1 MARRHPRAD
10 EHDGRPRRRRRVRW
24 LLLLAILGGGL
35 WLAPAAA
42 VLSPVRDWPLRAALE
57 GIDGGVSSR
66 AATWNWFGPSDFRDV
81 VLVDRAGRPVA
92 AARRIVIDRPLAAI
106 LLAGGAPERV
116 RILGGE
122 ALVEVRRGGSGLE
135 DVVAPFLAGTARRA
149 ARAPVAIEIVDAAV
163 ELVDGAREEAWRV
176 TELVAT
182 GILGTVG
189 DPVGGGWT
197 AAGRIVAGGRP
208 KRDLAA
214 AFAAPAP
221 GLDAP
226 SAFPPRLDP
235 TTIAAGATAASARP
249 GGWSVSS
256 PEEPGDARE
265 RRVAVAATAL
275 PLGLSRLLATRFELP
290 HVVDGTADVRLD
302 VRLPAAG
309 GAGPAVAGVVD
320 LTRLRLAAAAGAE
333 ALVAV
338 ERCEARLDLVAD
350 GDAVTL
356 RDCRLESPQFRA
368 EASGRLGLPRGTAW
382 EWGETLIGDDF
393 ALAVDVDLA
402 QAARGV
408 AGGLRVRPDVR
419 VTAGTLQLAAVSRAD
434 GTERVLEARVGSRDL
449 EVEQGVR
456 TLRWGEPLVAWLR
469 ARRGAGRREPMRVEE
484 ARVATSSLEVTAS
497 GSAEASE
504 VRWTADLG
512 RLVAD
517 LGQVLDIGGIDLA
530 GTFRGRGV
538 VERAPAS
545 GAVTATFTGGLA
557 GFRRAVKGLPEWIEE
572 EASMDV
578 RAAGTVANGRLV
590 VDDARLEGV
599 SGGDR
604 VELTLA
610 GAAEVDPWGLV
621 AALVGTGRGAGVR
634 AAPGGAGASAT
645 ALFEGDLGRWQARL
659 AALDAAAGLAGVRL
673 GGTLR
678 ASAALAAEGEAW
690 QVTRAGA
697 LVEDL
702 DVDGGRILEPRVV
715 ASAAGTIN
723 PSTGRIDLSSA
734 EILTAS
740 LSLRTGGLA
749 LLPAD
754 PPRPGLE
761 RVRGRLQWQLDVGRV
776 EPWILPPDVAARWP
790 ATGRVW
796 GTVEVQDTPAGLNLL
811 LDANGT
817 TLALDRGATEA
828 GGTPGRVWEEPRARL
843 LVEATRGAADTL
855 TLDRLVLESSTVA
868 AAAAGT
874 VHDVSTAPRVEAG
887 GTVSYDWSLLSRLLT
902 PWTGGRVELA
912 GGTAGPFVCRG
923 PVGELVA
930 LAGEALVAPPPQAAA
945 APPREAVE
953 IPLPE
958 SWLEPLR
965 AAGRDAAPD
974 RPQRAMLP
982 VALEPKRAA
991 ASGAWLR
998 EVSIETSTA
1007 WSAGRIDGVALEPG
1021 ETALRLFEGQLA
1033 LGPFDVG
1040 FGGGRLRGA
1049 PWLRLDPGPVEI
1061 VVPPGRIA
1069 ERVVLAGPLV
1079 DGWMRWMLPL
1089 LGRSTRTRG
1098 LVSVDVAGARLPLA
1112 DPGAGEAAGQLVFE
1126 DLEVTPGPLLEP
1138 LANLVVRLQSLVDPR
1153 FAFGDRAVLMRVRP
1167 DPVRFRVTGGRTW
1180 HEGLIMDMGQ
1190 LVLRSAGSVGD
1201 DGSLAMT
1208 VEVGFRGDLVAGA
1221 PRLARFL
1228 KRPLVIPLTGTAE
1241 RPQFDVAAMDR
1252 LIGRIGDNTAESVI
1266 RDGFERTLEGLEELF
1281 GNPPPPAPALPPP
1294 SPVVPAAPVALPPAA
1309 PALPP
1314 PAAPAAAPP
1323 LAFPAPP
1330 G

>member
-1 MARRHPRAD
+1 MD
-10 EHDGRPRRRRRVRW
+10 DDDGRPRRRRRGRW
-24 LLLLAILGGGL
+24 LLLLAMLAAGL
-35 WLAPAAA
+35 WLAPVAA
-42 VLSPVRDWPLRAALE
+42 VLSPLRDWPLRAALD

-66 AATWNWFGPSDFRDV
+66 AASWNWFGPSDFRDV

-106 LLAGGAPERV
+106 VLTGGAPKRV

-122 ALVEVRRGGSGLE
+122 ALVEVRPGGSGLE
-135 DVVAPFLAGTARRA
+135 DVIAPFLAGAARRA
-149 ARAPVAIEIVDAAV
+149 TRAPVAIEIVDAAV
-163 ELVDGAREEAWRV
+163 ELVDTVRDQAWRV
-176 TELVAT
+176 TEVVAT
-182 GILGTVG
+182 GTLGAAG
-189 DPVGGGWT
+189 RPLGGGWT
-197 AAGRIVAGGRP
+197 AAGRVVAGGRP

-235 TTIAAGATAASARP
+235 TTIAAGATAAAARP

-256 PEEPGDARE
+256 PEEPGDATE

-275 PLGLSRLLATRFELP
+275 PLGLSRLLATRLDLP
-290 HVVDGTADVRLD
+290 RVVDGTADVRLD
-302 VRLPAAG
+302 VRLPAG
-309 GAGPAVAGVVD
+309 DPSSPAVAGVIDV
-320 LTRLRLAAAAGAE
+320 TRLQMASAAGDE

-350 GDAVTL
+350 ADAVTL

-382 EWGETLIGDDF
+382 EWGETLIADDF

-402 QAARGV
+402 AAARGV
-408 AGGLRVRPDVR
+408 TGGLRVRPDVR
-419 VTAGTLQLAAVSRAD
+419 VTGGTLQLAAVSRAD

-512 RLVAD
+512 RFVAD
-517 LGQVLDIGGIDLA
+517 LGQVLDIGGLELA

-545 GAVTATFTGGLA
+545 GAVTADFNGGLT
-557 GFRRAVKGLPEWIEE
+557 GFRRVVAGLPEWVEE
-572 EASMDV
+572 EATVDV
-578 RAAGTVANGRLV
+578 RAAGTVANARLV

-599 SGGDR
+599 SGSDR
-604 VELTLA
+604 IEVTLA
-610 GAAEVDPWGLV
+610 GAAEVDPWGLL
-621 AALVGTGRGAGVR
+621 AGLVGAGRGAGVR
-634 AAPGGAGASAT
+634 AAPGGAGATAT
-645 ALFEGDLGRWQARL
+645 GLVEGDVGRWQARL
-659 AALDAAAGLAGVRL
+659 AGLDAAAGLAGVRL

-690 QVTRAGA
+690 RMTRAGA

-702 DVDGGRILEPRVV
+702 DVDGGRIVEPRVV
-715 ASAAGTIN
+715 ASAAGTLN
-723 PSTGRIDLSSA
+723 PSSGRIDLASA

-749 LLPAD
+749 LLPEDAGHT
-754 PPRPGLE
+754 GLE
-761 RVRGRLQWQLDVGRV
+761 RVRGRVQWQLDVGRI
-776 EPWILPPDVAARWP
+776 EPWILPADVAARWP

-796 GTVEVQDTPAGLNLL
+796 GTVEVQDTPAGTNLL

-817 TLALDRGATEA
+817 GLALDRGTAAAGEA
-828 GGTPGRVWEEPRARL
+828 PGRVWEEPRARL

-855 TLDRLVLESSTVA
+855 TLDRMVLESSTVA

-874 VHDVSTAPRVEAG
+874 VRDCSTAPRVEAG

-902 PWTGGRVELA
+902 PWTGGRLELA
-912 GGTAGPFVCRG
+912 GGTACPFVCRG

-930 LAGEALVAPPPQAAA
+930 LAGEALRAPRTMA
-945 APPREAVE
+945 APGAAPQREAVE

-982 VALEPKRAA
+982 VALGPKAA
-991 ASGAWLR
+991 ATSNAWLR

-1021 ETALRLFEGQLA
+1021 ETPLRLFEGQLA
-1033 LGPFDVG
+1033 LGPLDVG

-1049 PWLRLDPGPVEI
+1049 PWLRLDPGPAEI

-1126 DLEVTPGPLLEP
+1126 DLEVTPGPLLQP

-1167 DPVRFRVTGGRTW
+1167 EPVRFRVTGGRTW

-1208 VEVGFRGDLVAGA
+1208 IEVGLRGDLVAGA

-1228 KRPLVIPLTGTAE
+1228 KRPLVIPLSGTVE
-1241 RPQFDVAAMDR
+1241 RPQFDIAAMDR
-1252 LIGRIGDNTAESVI
+1252 LIGRLGDNTAESVI
-1266 RDGFERTLEGLEELF
+1266 REGFERTLEGLEELF

-1294 SPVVPAAPVALPPAA
+1294 PPVAPAPPVV
-1309 PALPP
+1309 PP
-1314 PAAPAAAPP
+1314 PAAPAFAPPAAPP
-1323 LAFPAPP
+1323 ALSFPAPP